1 MSVDF
6 LEMELIEGKLYKD
19 SNGNVWRYSSDG
31 RWYEEGNKRLLS
43 LTSTYTH
50 KQLKELRFYEEV
62 DWSKV
67 PIDTKILV
75 WTKHDEGKM
84 RRYFAGI
91 DSKTGRIKA
100 WSYGATSFSSEE
112 TSLRDFAEL
121 YKEGDNVEY
130 KKGENYGS

>member
-1 MSVDF
+1 MSVNF

-19 SNGNVWRYSSDG
+19 SNGRVWRYNSDG
-31 RWYEEGNKRLLS
+31 QWFEEDNRRLLS

-50 KQLKELRFYEEV
+50 KQLKEMRFYEEV

-75 WTKHDEGKM
+75 WTKHDEDKIG
-84 RRYFAGI
+84 RYFAGI

-100 WSYGATSFSSEE
+100 WLYGATSFSSEV
-112 TSLRDFAEL
+112 TSLWDFAEL

-130 KKGENYGS
+130 KKG

>member
-1 MSVDF
+1 MSVNF

-19 SNGNVWRYSSDG
+19 SNGRVWRYDSDG
-31 RWYEEGNKRLLS
+31 LWFAEDHRRLLI

-75 WTKHDEGKM
+75 WSKHDEDKIG
-84 RRYFAGI
+84 RHFAGI
-91 DSKTGRIKA
+91 DIKTGRIKA
-100 WSYGATSFSSEE
+100 WLYGATSFSSEN
-112 TSLRDFAEL
+112 TSLWDFAEL

-130 KKGENYGS
+130 KKG